1 MLRSFVPL
9 TGNVAWCPNPKCTR
23 ALRYR
28 ATEMT
33 DVTCQCGMRFCVS
46 CDAQAHS
53 PATCEEFTQWQ
64 HDREGLEDLLSQQLL
79 MQEYKKCPKCG
90 VHLQRWEVIFGVRGR
105 DYLLF
110 AQTDLLPSSPAQDSR
125 VQPHDLVRWM
135 LIDPWCPYSPV
146 STSRNFSAFA
156 AAAEHSGATC
166 ARAL

>member
-1 MLRSFVPL
+1 MLQRYRQFVLRSFVPL

-33 DVTCQCGMRFCVS
+33 DVTCHCGMRFCVS

-90 VHLQRWEVIFGVRGR
+90 VHLQR
-105 DYLLF
+105 
-110 AQTDLLPSSPAQDSR
+110 
-125 VQPHDLVRWM
+125 
-135 LIDPWCPYSPV
+135 
-146 STSRNFSAFA
+146 
-156 AAAEHSGATC
+156 
-166 ARAL
+166 